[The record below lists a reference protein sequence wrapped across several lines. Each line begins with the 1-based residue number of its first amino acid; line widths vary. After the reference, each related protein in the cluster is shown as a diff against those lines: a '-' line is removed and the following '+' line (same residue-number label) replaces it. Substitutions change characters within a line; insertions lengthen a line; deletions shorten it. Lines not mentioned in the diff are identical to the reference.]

1 MKKKFLTAI
10 LTMMMMCGVCG
21 RSYAETNTAIL
32 WGIKASVDA
41 ELPGKWR
48 GERVS
53 HTMFHPGYGFNIGA
67 VANIYIARNFYFEP
81 GISLFH
87 SDYKYKD
94 LIILGDPNT
103 GESAATDPHV
113 NKWGIQVPLMF
124 GYSFTFPMNV
134 YTGPQIR
141 YAFAGEIDVERDKI
155 TGVETE
161 FDLWRGQR
169 RFDLSWKI
177 GVGFPVNNFNI
188 AFEADIGIT
197 DLMKGDMSFRE
208 NRVGLAVTYYF

>member
-10 LTMMMMCGVCG
+10 LTIMMCCVSG
-21 RSYAETNTAIL
+21 RSYAESDTSVL

-53 HTMFHPGYGFNIGA
+53 YTMFRPGYGFNIGA

-81 GISLFH
+81 GVSLFH
-87 SDYKYKD
+87 SDYRYKD
-94 LIILGDPNT
+94 LVIMEDGNGSDVTTDPNVT
-103 GESAATDPHV
+103 
-113 NKWGIQVPLMF
+113 KWGFQVPLVF
-124 GYSFTFPMNV
+124 GYSFTFPMNI
-134 YTGPQIR
+134 YTGPQLR
-141 YAFAGEIDVERDKI
+141 YAFAGEIEIDKNKI
-155 TGVETE
+155 EGVETE

-177 GVGFPVNNFNI
+177 GVGFPVNNFNV
-188 AFEADIGIT
+188 AFEADLGVT